1 MANTVKLKRSS
12 VLNKVPLTS
21 DLEYGELAINFNDGK
36 LFYKDNSSTPVIK
49 HFLGADL
56 ITLDLATDNGAT
68 TTNSITVG
76 GLSIGSAYSL
86 PTVDGSANYVLTTD
100 GSGTVTWESAS
111 TVSSIDDLSDVDTT
125 TTSPSS
131 GQVLK
136 WDGSNWTPA
145 NDIDTT
151 LSLGS
156 ASINDLGDVNISSAS
171 DGQVLK
177 YDSATS
183 KWINSSDAS
192 GISLTD
198 LSIGADGTASG
209 SGSLAYSNSTGVFT
223 YTPPDLSS
231 YLTSETVTSLSYS
244 TNTTVLS
251 FTDENNNTTNI
262 DLSGLLDE
270 DARAIA
276 SGSLDGSTGIV
287 TFTRDDNTTFTVD
300 LSALLDDTNLVTSVN
315 GAAGVVV
322 LDTDDISEGSTNLYY
337 TDARVD
343 THLNQTGSIT
353 SGYVLSWNGT
363 DYAWVAQ
370 SGGGSSTVS
379 GLTDVNLTSIADND
393 LLQYD
398 SANSEWVNVSFD
410 DIKELDWTTDG
421 NYRYLTG
428 FRENGSIQTVRTA
441 DFASYNGNNKLRL
454 LIATFTPNLSA
465 SISPSYPSWDQP
477 ISSFSVSVD
486 NPTDITNQYVNEV
499 ASISASTGSVS
510 ALSTFSAGNKSN
522 TPAGGVDWNQT
533 FSTDADSYIRSNA
546 TTGSSSGGSASGTVS
561 FNYYDGSST
570 IPYGSTASWSVNWQS
585 PSNSILMSDLTGNTF
600 LQTYTST
607 SYSVS
612 HGGMSSSGNVSH
624 TVTPTGGTVSSS
636 TGTGTFTFTTPI
648 HKDNTGT
655 SRTLALSTTFTRPSS
670 VTGTGYTYTNNTS
683 DTTLSASFTYPSF
696 WIFTASVSSPPPR
709 ADIISGTGFES
720 AVTTLGNQ
728 TKSFAGTITNN
739 SGGPQAFWFAVR
751 SSASQPTS
759 FKTGASSSLLS
770 DVTPTTG
777 TVNLEPDT
785 PPSGYNAET
794 YNLYGITLQTDD
806 TYVSIS

>member
-36 LFYKDNSSTPVIK
+36 LFYKDNSTTPVIK

-86 PTVDGSANYVLTTD
+86 PSNDGSNGQVITTD
-100 GSGTVTWESAS
+100 GSGNLSFTS

-145 NDIDTT
+145 DDIDTT

-156 ASINDLGDVNISSAS
+156 ASINDFGDVNISSAS

-177 YDSATS
+177 YDSSTS
-183 KWINSSDAS
+183 KWINSTDAG

-198 LSIGADGTASG
+198 LSIGTDGTASG
-209 SGSLAYSNSTGVFT
+209 SGSLAYNDSTGVFT

-231 YLTSETVTSLSYS
+231 YLTSETTTSIALNGNSLEY
-244 TNTTVLS
+244 
-251 FTDENNNTTNI
+251 TDELGNTTNI
-262 DLSGLLDE
+262 SLAAYLDDTTNTVLSASLSGNT
-270 DARAIA
+270 I
-276 SGSLDGSTGIV
+276 
-287 TFTRDDNTTFTVD
+287 TFTREDNTTFTLDVTN
-300 LSALLDDTNLVTSVN
+300 LYDDTNLVQSVN
-315 GAAGVVV
+315 SLTGSVV
-322 LDTDDISEGSTNLYY
+322 LDTDDVNEGSTNLYY

-353 SGYVLSWNGT
+353 SGYVLSWDGT

-370 SGGGSSTVS
+370 SGGGGSSTVS
-379 GLTDVNLTSIADND
+379 GLTDVTLTSIADND

-428 FRENGSIQTVRTA
+428 FRENGSIQTIRTA
-441 DFASYNGNNKLRL
+441 DFASLNNDGNNKLRL
-454 LIATFTPNLSA
+454 LIATFTPVLSA
-465 SISPSYPSWDQP
+465 SISPSSPSWDQP

-486 NPTDITNQYVNEV
+486 NPTDITNQYINEV
-499 ASISASTGSVS
+499 ASITASTGSVS
-510 ALSTFSAGNKSN
+510 TLSTFSAGSKSS
-522 TPAGGVDWNQT
+522 TPAGGVDWSQT
-533 FSTDADSYIRSNA
+533 FSTDTDSYIRSNA
-546 TTGSSSGGSASGTVS
+546 STGSSSGGSASGTIS

-570 IPYGSTASWSVNWQS
+570 TSYTSNASWSVNWQS
-585 PSNSILMSDLTGNTF
+585 PSSSISMSNLTGNTF

-612 HGGMSSSGNVSH
+612 SGGMSNSGNVAH
-624 TVTPTGGTVSSS
+624 TVTPTGGTVSSP
-636 TGTGTFTFTTPI
+636 TGSGTFTFTTPI

-655 SRTLALSTTFTRPSS
+655 SRTLALSTVFTRPSS
-670 VTGTGYTYTNNTS
+670 VTGTGYTYTRNTS
-683 DTTLSASFTYPSF
+683 DTSLSSSFTYPSF
-696 WIFTASVSSPPPR
+696 WIFTTSDQSPPAR
-709 ADIISGTGFES
+709 ADIINGTGFES
-720 AVTTLGNQ
+720 AVTTLSNQ
-728 TKSFAGTITNN
+728 TKTFAGTVTNS

-751 SSASQPTS
+751 SSAAQPTS
-759 FKTGASSSLLS
+759 FQIGSSSSLLS
-770 DVTPTTG
+770 DVTITTSSVG
-777 TVNLEPDT
+777 LEPDT
-785 PPSGYNAET
+785 PPSGYTAET
-794 YNLYGITLQTDD
+794 YNLYGITLQSGD